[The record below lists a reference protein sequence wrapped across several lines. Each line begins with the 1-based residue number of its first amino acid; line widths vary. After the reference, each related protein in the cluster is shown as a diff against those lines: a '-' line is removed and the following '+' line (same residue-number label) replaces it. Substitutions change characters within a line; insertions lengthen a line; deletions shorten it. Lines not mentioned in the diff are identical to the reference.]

1 MFYSARPTGRRL
13 SQWPPTLGSRRSA
26 GFQLVQV
33 RWKGAPCPHR
43 YQLIP
48 DGATT
53 RVVTLFCFAGWSK
66 LWAPRIPECC
76 PPGCTSAARSS
87 AGASIHSMSAFL
99 TMSCSLC
106 HPTCCAC
113 SPTRPTSADAH
124 DTSVGALEPR
134 CACNHLPS
142 SQRRLY
148 ARHDID

>member
-1 MFYSARPTGRRL
+1 MSTPLSAQPR
-13 SQWPPTLGSRRSA
+13 WCDVEGSHIA
-26 GFQLVQV
+26 LFCWVEQV
-33 RWKGAPCPHR
+33 MGAPNPGM
-43 YQLIP
+43 L
-48 DGATT
+48 
-53 RVVTLFCFAGWSK
+53 
-66 LWAPRIPECC
+66 

-87 AGASIHSMSAFL
+87 AGVSIHSMSAFL

-106 HPTCCAC
+106 HPTCCAS